1 MNPHIQTLDAEVAV
15 NGKQLLG
22 GENGNNGGNVFDLVR
37 DLVYAPQAWQ
47 TAEALV
53 KTEAYHVNMALH
65 PDDWFTWRSGIKAPC
80 YCDCRHLNAHAEAR
94 VQITEA
100 LTEAVRHTF
109 PNASLVVGMAAA
121 GISWARGVAD
131 SLRLPLAY
139 VRSSAKN
146 HGVGGMVECSPPVG
160 AKAVLIDD
168 LAASGDSLKTAMQ
181 VLADE
186 AQIQTVGIQT
196 IVNWGFPAMRKNLAG
211 TPVKALTSFPY
222 ILTHALAQSR
232 ISDNDMVE
240 LMAFYQNPKTHVW
253 SRMTKH

>member
-22 GENGNNGGNVFDLVR
+22 GGNGNGSRNVFDLVR
-37 DLVYAPQAWQ
+37 DLVYEPRAWE

-53 KTEAYHVNMALH
+53 KTEAYHVNMVLH

-80 YCDCRHLNAHAEAR
+80 YCDCRHLNAHADAR

-100 LTEAVRHTF
+100 LTEAVHHTF
-109 PNASLVVGMAAA
+109 PNADLVVGMATA

-131 SLRLPLAY
+131 NLRLPLAY

-186 AQIQTVGIQT
+186 MQIQTVGIQT
-196 IVNWGFPAMRKNLAG
+196 VVNWGFAAMRKNLAG

-232 ISDNDMVE
+232 ISDDDMVE
-240 LMAFYQNPKTHVW
+240 LMAFYQNPRTHIW
-253 SRMTKH
+253 NRMTKH